1 MATEL
6 SKIRDLNTD
15 DTICSIYGRY
25 PGALTCALPSPS
37 PKIHGHVVCEL
48 LHFRGGSI
56 HERISNRQP
65 FHFGIIFWQTL
76 TKYLHSF
83 AFQQL

>member
-6 SKIRDLNTD
+6 SKIWDLNTD

-48 LHFRGGSI
+48 LHSVAAPSMSEFLIVSRSI
-56 HERISNRQP
+56 LGLY
-65 FHFGIIFWQTL
+65 FGKL
-76 TKYLHSF
+76 
-83 AFQQL
+83 